1 MAKRVGIAGFVFL
14 AVIILISVDYT
25 MGSSEERYK
34 EEYKAAVK
42 ECLENEQAVCEKA
55 EEIARDAGL
64 SDSTRE
70 KWESELDEE
79 SKPESEPEPDYVA
92 GMETKQHLNQGLN
105 FMTQAKANMKNKEV
119 FDESIKN
126 AIMEFSLAIGTS
138 SGETQ
143 RAKAYEYRGTA
154 YMIQKKYNKALEDIK
169 KAAQIQPDSPSVY
182 YNLTCLY
189 SLTKDIDL
197 SLDALDK
204 ALENGFSDYDTLRG
218 DPDISNVRKSPEF
231 REILEKHKVFIGK

>member
-42 ECLENEQAVCEKA
+42 ECLKNEQAVCEKA

-70 KWESELDEE
+70 KWESELDKE
-79 SKPESEPEPDYVA
+79 SKPESEPDYVA

-154 YMIQKKYNKALEDIK
+154 YMIQKKFNKALEDIK
-169 KAAQIQPDSPSVY
+169 KAVQIQPDSPSVY

-189 SLTKDIDL
+189 SLTKDVDL
-197 SLDALDK
+197 SIDALDK
-204 ALENGFSDYDTLRG
+204 ALENGFSDYDALRG

>member
-42 ECLENEQAVCEKA
+42 ECLKNEQAVCEKA

-79 SKPESEPEPDYVA
+79 SKQESEPDYVA

-169 KAAQIQPDSPSVY
+169 KAAQIQPDSSSVY

-189 SLTKDIDL
+189 SLTNDTDL

-204 ALENGFSDYDTLRG
+204 ALENGFSDYDALRG
-218 DPDISNVRKSPEF
+218 DPDISDVRKSPEF
-231 REILEKHKVFIGK
+231 MEILEKHKVFIGK

>member
-42 ECLENEQAVCEKA
+42 ECLKNEQAVCEKA

-79 SKPESEPEPDYVA
+79 SKPEPEPDYVA

-169 KAAQIQPDSPSVY
+169 KAVQIQPDSPSVY

-204 ALENGFSDYDTLRG
+204 ALENGFSNYDALRD

>member
-14 AVIILISVDYT
+14 AVIILLSVDYI

-34 EEYKAAVK
+34 EEYKVAVK
-42 ECLENEQAVCEKA
+42 ECLENNQAVCEKA
-55 EEIARDAGL
+55 EEIARDARL

-70 KWESELDEE
+70 KWERELYEE
-79 SKPESEPEPDYVA
+79 REPEPDYVA

-126 AIMEFSLAIGTS
+126 AIMEFSLAIETS
-138 SGETQ
+138 SGESQ

-169 KAAQIQPDSPSVY
+169 KAARIQPDSPSVY

-189 SLTKDIDL
+189 SLTNDVDL